1 MTLDASEKVG
11 NFVITDIMVGVK
23 GKVNMQESVDRIT
36 SVVDKM
42 IARCDEIA
50 DCAPHDGAR
59 ICNLFAPRDARKS
72 VELMLDFIAAI
83 ASASSMAAVVATAP
97 ALEALA
103 DHAKSA
109 NDAIASALPR
119 NCRSLITCFA
129 AGEQFILNLL
139 LRGDSTALAL
149 AKIAH
154 HLTLP
159 LKQILL
165 LCSQK
170 LHEQLTV
177 GC

>member
-1 MTLDASEKVG
+1 
-11 NFVITDIMVGVK
+11 
-23 GKVNMQESVDRIT
+23 MQESVIRIG
-36 SVVDKM
+36 SVVDKL
-42 IARCDEIA
+42 IARCNEIA
-50 DCAPHDGAR
+50 ACASQDGAR
-59 ICNLFAPRDARKS
+59 LCNIFTPREARKS
-72 VELMLDFIAAI
+72 VELMLDFVATL
-83 ASASSMAAVVATAP
+83 ASVSSMAAVAAAAP

-103 DHAKSA
+103 AHAKSA

-149 AKIAH
+149 AKIAS

-165 LCSQK
+165 LCFQK

>member
-1 MTLDASEKVG
+1 
-11 NFVITDIMVGVK
+11 
-23 GKVNMQESVDRIT
+23 MQESVVQIG
-36 SVVDKM
+36 SAVDKL
-42 IARCDEIA
+42 IARSDEIA
-50 DCAPHDGAR
+50 ACASHDGAKL
-59 ICNLFAPRDARKS
+59 CNLFTPREARKS
-72 VELMLDFIAAI
+72 AELMLDFVAAI
-83 ASASSMAAVVATAP
+83 ASASSMAAVAAAAP

-103 DHAKSA
+103 ARAKSA

-139 LRGDSTALAL
+139 LRGDSTALRL
-149 AKIAH
+149 AKIAS

-159 LKQILL
+159 LKQLLL
-165 LCSQK
+165 LCFQK